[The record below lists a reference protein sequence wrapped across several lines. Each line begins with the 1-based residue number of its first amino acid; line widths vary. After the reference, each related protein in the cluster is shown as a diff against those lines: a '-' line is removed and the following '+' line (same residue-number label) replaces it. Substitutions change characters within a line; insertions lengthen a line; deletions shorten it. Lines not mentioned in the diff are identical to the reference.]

1 MELLNDMA
9 LFVEV
14 VKAKG
19 FRAAAEATG
28 TPNSTLSRRIQE
40 LEKGIGLRLLH
51 RTTRKIELTEAGQI
65 YFERCKRIVDEARLA
80 HEQLGEMLAEPS
92 GVLRASLPVD
102 FAASYL
108 APLIAEFAALYPK
121 LSFEFDLTP
130 RRVDLVSEPFD
141 LAVRVGESEDS
152 QLIARSLVS
161 LTSRLYAAP
170 AYLEK
175 RAAPTHPSE
184 LAEHQCLNIHKSG
197 TWRLQKDGQAESIKV
212 SGRFAMNSVSMIRR
226 MATLGAGVLLVPPLI
241 VEADVRD
248 GSLVP
253 VLSEWRGAPM
263 TIYAMTETRLLPA
276 KTQRFIEF
284 LQDRLRAIA
293 AGQER

>member
-28 TPNSTLSRRIQE
+28 TPNSTLSRRIQA

-51 RTTRKIELTEAGQI
+51 RTTRRIELTEAGQL

-80 HEQLGEMLAEPS
+80 HEQLGEMLAEPQ

-108 APLIAEFAALYPK
+108 APLIAEFAALHPR

-141 LAVRVGESEDS
+141 LAIRVGESPDS

-170 AYLEK
+170 AYL
-175 RAAPTHPSE
+175 AANGIPGTPSD
-184 LAEHQCLNIHKSG
+184 LAAHQCLGIYKGS
-197 TWRLQKDGQAESIKV
+197 TWKLQRGDQVESV
-212 SGRFAMNSVSMIRR
+212 NVGGRFTINSVSMIRR
-226 MATLGAGVLLVPPLI
+226 MATLGAGVALVPALI
-241 VEADVRD
+241 VDAEVKQGA
-248 GSLVP
+248 LVP
-253 VLSEWRGAPM
+253 VLSEWKGTPI

-284 LQDRLRAIA
+284 LQDRLRTIVT
-293 AGQER
+293 